1 MGFFNFSFSNQ
12 ILVEGIGIFAG
23 NYEQFVII
31 SSFNAFSGHFS
42 SFKAALFH
50 MFLILEEEE
59 LLLGGERIVHI
70 SS

>member
-42 SFKAALFH
+42 SFKVWR
-50 MFLILEEEE
+50 FLKFGRMVLWVCFIWFYDDDF
-59 LLLGGERIVHI
+59 
-70 SS
+70 